1 MAWKKWA
8 DTAVKYKIRIE
19 NWPVALKATFP
30 SEGFELGHINGKGAT
45 EAFKEAWETMKKRY
59 EGGEEGG
66 EDGGIKI
73 VSWTEDECELDDLAD
88 ICDVPLVICDDGTTL
103 SSGKSSKALLRKI
116 EDVSDTQVTTNA
128 KAGPS
133 QLPKKR
139 KALQAGDET
148 RPSKKPKPTSSTRAA
163 TPDND
168 DGSRISTTNAF
179 KCRYIN
185 SEVMSGVFATDGF
198 DEYTGPPSNI
208 DKHTLVL
215 DLTTSEWHPCP
226 AGFRPRV
233 DKGTSAVLRSFI
245 NLTD

>member
-73 VSWTEDECELDDLAD
+73 MNANWMTLPTYVT
-88 ICDVPLVICDDGTTL
+88 VPLVICDDGTTL

-116 EDVSDTQVTTNA
+116 EDVSDTQVTTNV

-148 RPSKKPKPTSSTRAA
+148 RPSKKPKPTTSTRAA

-168 DGSRISTTNAF
+168 DGHVSPPPTPSNA
-179 KCRYIN
+179 
-185 SEVMSGVFATDGF
+185 
-198 DEYTGPPSNI
+198 GPPSNI